1 MNKSIS
7 RLYLV
12 GTVLTNKPKLERK
25 RKKQLEIHAQSY
37 RHGLFLPDRTLERL
51 QDWSQLLLGAQK
63 MAYKEVAV
71 RQESGHVSRELST
84 EHLSPLALPLSCV
97 DCRLQYWLPA
107 EATKTAL

>member
-7 RLYLV
+7 RLYSV

-25 RKKQLEIHAQSY
+25 KKKKKLEIHDQSY
-37 RHGLFLPDRTLERL
+37 RQGLFLPDRTLERL

-84 EHLSPLALPLSCV
+84 AHLNPLALPPVL
-97 DCRLQYWLPA
+97 CRL
-107 EATKTAL
+107 